1 MKKINLVILLI
12 MSLTAALGGE
22 AQSLSST
29 GRSVEQ
35 KLSQTNTQ
43 AQPAAAQETDSE
55 SVIEGFSNLY
65 VSWLGGYENFDKGY
79 YGIGY
84 ESFFKSGVM
93 FTFDYRGNWGI
104 VDPSNM
110 EIRFGSGYGVALSK
124 WFAISLGVSAMID
137 TYDVIDKIDKK
148 GNITWDSKIGG
159 GLIAS
164 PGIRL
169 RLAPIVLGVRFD
181 LGWGYT
187 SDSYFYKGIC
197 LSAGFHI

>member
-1 MKKINLVILLI
+1 M
-12 MSLTAALGGE
+12 M
-22 AQSLSST
+22 
-29 GRSVEQ
+29 
-35 KLSQTNTQ
+35 
-43 AQPAAAQETDSE
+43 
-55 SVIEGFSNLY
+55 
-65 VSWLGGYENFDKGY
+65 
-79 YGIGY
+79 
-84 ESFFKSGVM
+84 
-93 FTFDYRGNWGI
+93 
-104 VDPSNM
+104 
-110 EIRFGSGYGVALSK
+110 
-124 WFAISLGVSAMID
+124 D

>member
-12 MSLTAALGGE
+12 MSLTAAIGGE

-43 AQPAAAQETDSE
+43 AQSAAAQGADSE

-84 ESFFKSGVM
+84 ESFLKSGVM
-93 FTFDYRGNWGI
+93 FIAATGESLTRQTWKSASDQVMALPFQN
-104 VDPSNM
+104 
-110 EIRFGSGYGVALSK
+110 GSQSH
-124 WFAISLGVSAMID
+124 SA
-137 TYDVIDKIDKK
+137 
-148 GNITWDSKIGG
+148 
-159 GLIAS
+159 
-164 PGIRL
+164 
-169 RLAPIVLGVRFD
+169 
-181 LGWGYT
+181 
-187 SDSYFYKGIC
+187 
-197 LSAGFHI
+197 